1 MPRCFCLSTRTD
13 EITSLHQITSGMVVL
28 YSTTVVLQ
36 VISNC
41 MCSLTTLPLHCRST
55 VFTDVTS
62 PTKPTLLAKRTLSGN
77 ITAGTYACSVTRQRY
92 RGVVKSSAYR
102 SATTKCTGT
111 LPVRANNFKLP
122 TVLLFV
128 EFTMALAILT

>member
-13 EITSLHQITSGMVVL
+13 EITSGMVVL
-28 YSTTVVLQ
+28 YSTTVLLY

-55 VFTDVTS
+55 IYRRDVS
-62 PTKPTLLAKRTLSGN
+62 YQSNICSKADIIWN
-77 ITAGTYACSVTRQRY
+77 ITAGTYACNITRQRY
-92 RGVVKSSAYR
+92 RGVVKFSAYR

-111 LPVRANNFKLP
+111 LPVRTNNLKLP

-128 EFTMALAILT
+128 EFTVALAILT